1 MNFFFIFQV
10 CSINKSRIFIRI
22 YCNNPFALM
31 YCCSSFQLNMMMIIF
46 VQYVCVCYLFYLSTF
61 NKWFSLN
68 ESFFYTQQIFTFSC
82 NNHIQIVFYC
92 TQQQHT
98 AQQNSI
104 SPKHFTIENFF
115 LFCLLSCIHYDQR
128 VNLPNKQPCRKK
140 LNFVS

>member
-1 MNFFFIFQV
+1 MCV
-10 CSINKSRIFIRI
+10 CVIYFTYQPSINDSHF
-22 YCNNPFALM
+22 
-31 YCCSSFQLNMMMIIF
+31 
-46 VQYVCVCYLFYLSTF
+46 
-61 NKWFSLN
+61 

-115 LFCLLSCIHYDQR
+115 LFCLLSCIHYDQW
-128 VNLPNKQPCRKK
+128 VNLPNKQPCIKK
-140 LNFVS
+140 NWISFHNDNDDHIDWV